1 MLLSAA
7 RYIFDKNIIDKRDPV
22 WALLTTSVLAD
33 TIDSRLENL
42 LERPAMPA
50 YARSHI
56 VPLDEVGVY
65 HCMAQCV
72 RRAFLCGVDPL
83 TNHRLRLS
91 QGMDPRTTRA
101 PCIGFRDRYLRCR
114 SSSTS
119 ICHFSIGPVDS
130 FGRRVKGRSRL
141 SSRPFWSD
149 WESSTTAG
157 SRQCGNS
164 VAGSRKPS
172 ADPMRW
178 RPSLLAGARPGS
190 RAATPL
196 PWPFDSRPLGH
207 PSEPDRRVIS
217 THCIVRQH
225 RASPRWS
232 RRETL
237 RGPRSEPALVRSSGA
252 HSPRSETIMVTDAYD
267 RKSGSLG

>member
-1 MLLSAA
+1 MPIRLSAA
-7 RYIFDKNIIDKRDPV
+7 RYIFDKNIVDKRHPAWV
-22 WALLTTSVLAD
+22 PLIISVLMD

-56 VPLDEVGVY
+56 VPPDEVRFD
-65 HCMAQCV
+65 HCIARCV

-83 TNHRLRLS
+83 IQSRLRLS

-119 ICHFSIGPVDS
+119 IYHFSIGPVDS
-130 FGRRVKGRSRL
+130 FGRPVKGRFRL

-149 WESSTTAG
+149 WEPSATVG

-164 VAGSRKPS
+164 VAGSRQPS

-178 RPSLLAGARPGS
+178 WPSLHAGARPGS
-190 RAATPL
+190 KVATPL
-196 PWPFDSRPLGH
+196 RWPFDSRPV
-207 PSEPDRRVIS
+207 D
-217 THCIVRQH
+217 H
-225 RASPRWS
+225 RANPTDGWS
-232 RRETL
+232 A
-237 RGPRSEPALVRSSGA
+237 RSAS
-252 HSPRSETIMVTDAYD
+252 
-267 RKSGSLG
+267 